1 MLSNKKKR
9 SKKYKLIFFIFAF
22 NSSFLTPFLLGNCSK
37 NEKDMSYV
45 FDPKIGKKYFFT
57 DLIKTNICGVSG
69 NIKIGDQ
76 QWDRSKFNLPIF
88 LSEKTHKIGDN
99 FLRNCSS
106 FNHKIVLPNSCYE
119 IGNNFLHNCQSFNSN
134 LILSPNINKINDNFM
149 SMCTSFDGNG
159 KIDFGNLKKLVL
171 IGDNFMYKCENLNN
185 NDITLASNKLIHIGK
200 LFLSRCY
207 KFDSNIFFGTPFL
220 SEMGDG
226 FLSYCYKFD
235 RPIDLS
241 KCGLKLLPS
250 RFLYNCEKFNS
261 ELIHPN
267 YLEEIGLAVMEG
279 CREYDCDNFSAQ
291 KLPKSLKRVSGNF
304 LSDCVKFN
312 HDFVVPPNT
321 KIDDGFMHNCYSM
334 TSTVDIGINSF
345 DDTIG
350 HKGSLSCEIPQ
361 MKNLSILSAFSDVG
375 EIMTIFKNIT
385 DEEKNYF
392 ADFKFIVDNNNK
404 SNDITD
410 KSSVLQWFL
419 DGSVDQIVDNSD
431 GVNFGKEADFTD
443 LLVYSWKLKQIL
455 SYSLKTKNILNA
467 INSEV
472 ITKEFEQW
480 EKQNGKDDKNQ
491 IMDQIVQLNVVFAL
505 SQLYA
510 DTYINWDSFAEKF
523 GEENWR
529 NEQKN
534 QPIVT
539 KLMQLFNC
547 QAHEI
552 SNHINALPQQIKQ
565 QIEQLLQNKQH
576 VTGEIIEL
584 KNKLE
589 SNKNE
594 LIPFALLQLYDD
606 TYTDWDSFMEKFKDE
621 NWRNDEKNQPII
633 GQLCDLLSCQLHEIY
648 DKINGL
654 DDETKNIIHN
664 LLSVLQTIT
673 KKIKNLHGELTSFC
687 DNYKYFLSGVKLK
700 TLDNRSSYERNIEKT
715 NNETWRYTDQQNPL
729 LSESDHIS
737 RLSDQLFAYANLW
750 YKDSTIE
757 SINRDDKK
765 PWKPSSELSE
775 LKLVNWLYE
784 FIIASVIKDDVLK
797 DDKLKSFIIGKI
809 LSLNEV
815 ETELFSLYLNHFIP
829 LSFLNMELCNKFANN
844 FNEILNKEP
853 KLKKTLKTNF
863 NYSLLPTLKDKFVVF
878 NNYLGLVLKLNQK
891 DGKGKYFNLAY
902 DDINKIKEIIDE
914 KDRLIFNKLVKK
926 SDSTFTDKQLLTH
939 LSLGSLI
946 DKTILI
952 DELIDEN
959 FNFNYDQNNVIK
971 KLNGEDGINLNS
983 FEKNIFG
990 QIQNQLL
997 IDILYSFSDIDYDI
1011 KTCFE
1016 DFIKQLFEEKFIEN
1030 WFEKIIKKDAKLGDF
1045 FDANKLFTFFKE
1057 KYWNEKVN
1065 KRDRDDYNHKKIWD
1079 MYKANTKKFVD
1090 LLYKNFNRN
1099 NIITVAKG
1107 IIKKNFISLLIN
1119 RINTSSNHKINEFVK
1134 TEEFKQKFVNDL
1146 KNVFG
1151 SFNSNK
1157 LNYDL
1162 IENTN
1167 KLQDAKIK
1175 NFTNYNLAIFMF
1187 DTNLNWTNF
1196 IEQLNNQSWRKQ
1208 NIEKLQ
1214 QLSNALEVK
1223 QEDLIKTIKNLSDQ
1237 TKKEIED
1244 LIKLQKT
1251 SVDTYGNCKFLFEK
1265 NYLIKNINID
1275 EYVNK
1280 LLNIIYDYKFTNEP
1294 SLLLYFHLVNVDYN
1308 LWITEKTK
1316 KKEIEDFFKNNVIK
1330 ESWDKFYVKLK
1341 NDRIQFYGD
1350 EYDDNDKKLVLKDL
1364 YDNFIEELF
1373 LPQKNNSSEEISWF
1387 NVLFSLG
1394 QNDEKLKK
1402 FIDTFIVDK
1411 KNQKL
1416 QELKKYGD
1424 LYCSFKCEIILSFK
1438 KILAD
1443 ILNVLNI
1450 PFFADIANNIF
1461 LEDSFALKMSMLVL
1475 KIYDEKIIEIKNSKN
1490 FCDDIYNAA
1499 SSDILSGEYKQFI
1512 SKKINGIS
1520 NCSKKIIE
1528 KIELHKNSNWFNF
1541 ETIIKNTN
1549 DILNFFNSCK
1559 DDVFLSKIRG
1569 LDNNF
1574 FTILNDMKQD
1584 SGRLDEGIIRQV
1596 EWYKEKI
1603 KNITQEINELELDDD
1618 VSENEILRLEC
1629 EKCNL
1634 IDKIKKLCGSILC
1647 DSSSI
1652 KMALGPININRDLL
1666 LFIGDYFN
1674 DLKNIFNFIFKYGDK
1689 LWDMRPILDFDYHT
1703 EYDIDGNVDIGY
1715 YVGKTSS
1722 DNDGILLK
1730 NLFDFIKDN
1739 FDDSIIEQIDA
1750 VLFDIENFNH
1760 NKDFSAYEKE
1770 DKYVNI
1776 LANFAQLFNLFSK
1789 ENIMREHNDISEKFP
1804 GIKTFIDVLEY
1815 IKKILEKN
1823 NKKYQEQL
1831 LKNGNIFDAYS
1842 IFKNLNHDFK
1852 QYLSLRKQ
1860 ESEEI
1865 KKLEDGCKGKIL
1877 NVNKTSIDMF
1887 IDECKKNA
1895 KKNKSYIKKDLV
1907 TMFDEYV
1914 NLIDVSDGKDN

>member
-1 MLSNKKKR
+1 M
-9 SKKYKLIFFIFAF
+9 
-22 NSSFLTPFLLGNCSK
+22 
-37 NEKDMSYV
+37 
-45 FDPKIGKKYFFT
+45 
-57 DLIKTNICGVSG
+57 
-69 NIKIGDQ
+69 
-76 QWDRSKFNLPIF
+76 
-88 LSEKTHKIGDN
+88 
-99 FLRNCSS
+99 
-106 FNHKIVLPNSCYE
+106 
-119 IGNNFLHNCQSFNSN
+119 
-134 LILSPNINKINDNFM
+134 
-149 SMCTSFDGNG
+149 
-159 KIDFGNLKKLVL
+159 
-171 IGDNFMYKCENLNN
+171 
-185 NDITLASNKLIHIGK
+185 
-200 LFLSRCY
+200 
-207 KFDSNIFFGTPFL
+207 
-220 SEMGDG
+220 
-226 FLSYCYKFD
+226 
-235 RPIDLS
+235 
-241 KCGLKLLPS
+241 
-250 RFLYNCEKFNS
+250 
-261 ELIHPN
+261 
-267 YLEEIGLAVMEG
+267 
-279 CREYDCDNFSAQ
+279 
-291 KLPKSLKRVSGNF
+291 
-304 LSDCVKFN
+304 
-312 HDFVVPPNT
+312 
-321 KIDDGFMHNCYSM
+321 
-334 TSTVDIGINSF
+334 
-345 DDTIG
+345 
-350 HKGSLSCEIPQ
+350 
-361 MKNLSILSAFSDVG
+361 
-375 EIMTIFKNIT
+375 
-385 DEEKNYF
+385 
-392 ADFKFIVDNNNK
+392 
-404 SNDITD
+404 
-410 KSSVLQWFL
+410 
-419 DGSVDQIVDNSD
+419 
-431 GVNFGKEADFTD
+431 
-443 LLVYSWKLKQIL
+443 
-455 SYSLKTKNILNA
+455 
-467 INSEV
+467 
-472 ITKEFEQW
+472 
-480 EKQNGKDDKNQ
+480 
-491 IMDQIVQLNVVFAL
+491 
-505 SQLYA
+505 
-510 DTYINWDSFAEKF
+510 
-523 GEENWR
+523 
-529 NEQKN
+529 
-534 QPIVT
+534 
-539 KLMQLFNC
+539 
-547 QAHEI
+547 
-552 SNHINALPQQIKQ
+552 
-565 QIEQLLQNKQH
+565 
-576 VTGEIIEL
+576 
-584 KNKLE
+584 
-589 SNKNE
+589 
-594 LIPFALLQLYDD
+594 
-606 TYTDWDSFMEKFKDE
+606 
-621 NWRNDEKNQPII
+621 
-633 GQLCDLLSCQLHEIY
+633 
-648 DKINGL
+648 
-654 DDETKNIIHN
+654 
-664 LLSVLQTIT
+664 
-673 KKIKNLHGELTSFC
+673 
-687 DNYKYFLSGVKLK
+687 K
-700 TLDNRSSYERNIEKT
+700 TLDNRSSYERNIEKI

-729 LSESDHIS
+729 LSESNHIS
-737 RLSDQLFAYANLW
+737 GLSDQLFEYANLT

-757 SINRDDKK
+757 SINSDDKK
-765 PWKPSSELSE
+765 PWKPSSGLSE

-784 FIIASVIKDDVLK
+784 FIITSVIKDDVLK

-829 LSFLNMELCNKFANN
+829 LSFRNMELCNKFANN

-891 DGKGKYFNLAY
+891 DGKDKYFKRAY
-902 DDINKIKEIIDE
+902 DAINKVKEIIDE

-997 IDILYSFSDIDYDI
+997 IDILYSFSDIDYDL

-1065 KRDRDDYNHKKIWD
+1065 KCDRDDYNHKKIWD
-1079 MYKANTKKFVD
+1079 RYKANTKKFVD

-1157 LNYDL
+1157 LNDDL

-1167 KLQDAKIK
+1167 KLQDAKIE

-1196 IEQLNNQSWRKQ
+1196 IEQLNNQSWQKQ

-1223 QEDLIKTIKNLSDQ
+1223 QEDLTKTIKNLSDQ

-1251 SVDTYGNCKFLFEK
+1251 SVDTYGNCEFLFEK
-1265 NYLIKNINID
+1265 NHLIKKINID

-1280 LLNIIYDYKFTNEP
+1280 LLNIIYDYKFNNEP

-1308 LWITEKTK
+1308 LWITKKTK
-1316 KKEIEDFFKNNVIK
+1316 MKEIEDFFKNNVIK
-1330 ESWDKFYVKLK
+1330 ESWDKFYDKLK
-1341 NDRIQFYGD
+1341 NEPIQFYGD

-1373 LPQKNNSSEEISWF
+1373 LSQKNNSSEEISWF

-1443 ILNVLNI
+1443 ILNGLNI
-1450 PFFADIANNIF
+1450 PFFVDIANNIF

-1559 DDVFLSKIRG
+1559 DDVFLSKIRD

-1584 SGRLDEGIIRQV
+1584 FGRLDEEIIRQV
-1596 EWYKEKI
+1596 ERYKEKI
-1603 KNITQEINELELDDD
+1603 KNITQEMNELKLDDD
-1618 VSENEILRLEC
+1618 VKDTEIWRLENEKR
-1629 EKCNL
+1629 NL
-1634 IDKIKKLCGSILC
+1634 IDKMKKLCGSIILC

-1652 KMALGPININRDLL
+1652 KKALGPIDINRDLL

-1674 DLKNIFNFIFKYGDK
+1674 DLKNIFNFIFKYKDE
-1689 LWDMRPILDFDYHT
+1689 LRDMQPILDFELHM
-1703 EYDIDGNVDIGY
+1703 EYDIDNNEERGY
-1715 YVGKTSS
+1715 FVGQTSS

-1770 DKYVNI
+1770 DKYVGI
-1776 LANFAQLFNLFSK
+1776 LANFAQFFNLFSK
-1789 ENIMREHNDISEKFP
+1789 ENIMREHNNISEKFP

-1831 LKNGNIFDAYS
+1831 LKNGNIFDVYS
-1842 IFKNLNHDFK
+1842 IFKNLNHGFK
-1852 QYLSLRKQ
+1852 QYLSLKKK
-1860 ESEEI
+1860 ELKKI
-1865 KKLEDGCKGKIL
+1865 KKLEDESKGKLL

-1895 KKNKSYIKKDLV
+1895 KINSDTRKKSLV

-1914 NLIDVSDGKDN
+1914 NLIDVSGGKDN

>member
-1 MLSNKKKR
+1 MLGNKKKR
-9 SKKYKLIFFIFAF
+9 SKKYKLIFFIFVF

-69 NIKIGDQ
+69 NIKIGDR

-99 FLRNCSS
+99 FLCNCSS
-106 FNHKIVLPNSCYE
+106 FNHEIILPNSCYE

-185 NDITLASNKLIHIGK
+185 NDIIFTSDKLIHIGK

-207 KFDSNIFFGTPFL
+207 KFNSNIFFGTPFL
-220 SEMGDG
+220 SEMGNE
-226 FLSYCYKFD
+226 FLSYCYKFNCS
-235 RPIDLS
+235 IDLS
-241 KCGLKLLPS
+241 KCDSLKLLPS
-250 RFLYNCEKFNS
+250 RFLYHCKEFDS
-261 ELIHPN
+261 ELIFPK
-267 YLEEIGLAVMEG
+267 YLEKIGASVMTG
-279 CREYDCDNFSAQ
+279 CREFNYDNFSAQ
-291 KLPKSLKRVSGNF
+291 KLPKSLKKINGDF
-304 LSDCVKFN
+304 LSGCEKYD
-312 HDFVVPPNT
+312 HDFVVPLNT
-321 KIDDGFMHNCYSM
+321 KIDGGFLHNCYSM
-334 TSTVDIGINSF
+334 TSIVDIGLNSF
-345 DDTIG
+345 DDTIE

-375 EIMTIFKNIT
+375 EIMTIFKNIL
-385 DEEKNYF
+385 DDEKNYF
-392 ADFKFIVDNNNK
+392 ADFEFIVDNNDK

-443 LLVYSWKLKQIL
+443 LLIYSWKLKQIL

-472 ITKEFEQW
+472 ITKELEQW
-480 EKQNGKDDKNQ
+480 EKQNGKNDKNQ
-491 IMDQIVQLNVVFAL
+491 
-505 SQLYA
+505 
-510 DTYINWDSFAEKF
+510 
-523 GEENWR
+523 
-529 NEQKN
+529 
-534 QPIVT
+534 
-539 KLMQLFNC
+539 
-547 QAHEI
+547 
-552 SNHINALPQQIKQ
+552 
-565 QIEQLLQNKQH
+565 
-576 VTGEIIEL
+576 
-584 KNKLE
+584 
-589 SNKNE
+589 
-594 LIPFALLQLYDD
+594 PFYFCLAQLYDD

-621 NWRNDEKNQPII
+621 NWRNDEKKQPII
-633 GQLCDLLSCQLHEIY
+633 EQLCDLLSCQPHEIY

-664 LLSVLQTIT
+664 LLNVLQTIT
-673 KKIKNLHGELTSFC
+673 KKIKNLYGELTSFC

-700 TLDNRSSYERNIEKT
+700 TLDNRSSYERNIEKI

-729 LSESDHIS
+729 LSESGYIS
-737 RLSDQLFAYANLW
+737 DLSDHLFGYTNFL
-750 YKDSTIE
+750 YKNSTIE
-757 SINRDDKK
+757 SINNKIESINNDDKEL
-765 PWKPSSELSE
+765 WKPSSELSE

-784 FIIASVIKDDVLK
+784 FIITSVIEDDVLN

-829 LSFLNMELCNKFANN
+829 ISFLNMELCNKFANN

-878 NNYLGLVLKLNQK
+878 NNYLGLVFKLIQK
-891 DGKGKYFNLAY
+891 DGKDKYFNYAY
-902 DDINKIKEIIDE
+902 NAINKVREIIDE

-926 SDSTFTDKQLLTH
+926 SDSTFTDNQLLTH

-983 FEKNIFG
+983 FEENIFG

-997 IDILYSFSDIDYDI
+997 IDILYSFSDIDYNI

-1057 KYWNEKVN
+1057 KHWNKKVN
-1065 KRDRDDYNHKKIWD
+1065 KLDRDDYNHEKIWD

-1099 NIITVAKG
+1099 NIITIAKG

-1119 RINTSSNHKINEFVK
+1119 RINTFSNHKINEFVK

-1151 SFNSNK
+1151 SFNSN

-1187 DTNLNWTNF
+1187 DNNLNWTNF
-1196 IEQLNNQSWRKQ
+1196 IEQLNIKSWREQ

-1223 QEDLIKTIKNLSDQ
+1223 QEDLTKTIKNLNDQ
-1237 TKKEIED
+1237 TKKEIGN
-1244 LIKLQKT
+1244 LIKVWKT
-1251 SVDTYGNCKFLFEK
+1251 SFDTYGNCKFLFEK
-1265 NYLIKNINID
+1265 NYLIKKINID

-1330 ESWDKFYVKLK
+1330 ESWDKFYDKLK
-1341 NDRIQFYGD
+1341 SEPIQFYGD

-1373 LPQKNNSSEEISWF
+1373 LPQNNSSEEISWF

-1402 FIDTFIVDK
+1402 FIDAFIVDK

-1443 ILNVLNI
+1443 ILNGLNI
-1450 PFFADIANNIF
+1450 PFFVDIANNIF

-1475 KIYDEKIIEIKNSKN
+1475 KIYDEKIIELKNSKN

-1499 SSDILSGEYKQFI
+1499 SSDILSDEYKQFI

-1559 DDVFLSKIRG
+1559 DDVFLSKIHD

-1574 FTILNDMKQD
+1574 FTILNNMKQD
-1584 SGRLDEGIIRQV
+1584 LDLDEEIIRQV

-1603 KNITQEINELELDDD
+1603 KNITQEINELQLDDD
-1618 VSENEILRLEC
+1618 VQEGEIWRLEV
-1629 EKCNL
+1629 EKRNL
-1634 IDKIKKLCGSILC
+1634 IDKMKKLCGSILC
-1647 DSSSI
+1647 DSDSI
-1652 KMALGPININRDLL
+1652 KKALGPIDINRDLL

-1674 DLKNIFNFIFKYGDK
+1674 DLKNIFNFIFNYEHE
-1689 LWDMRPILDFDYHT
+1689 LWDMKPMLDFDYYV
-1703 EYDIDGNVDIGY
+1703 EYDIDNNAKRGY
-1715 YVGKTSS
+1715 FAGKTSS
-1722 DNDGILLK
+1722 DSDGILLK

-1739 FDDSIIEQIDA
+1739 FDDSIIKQIDV

-1760 NKDFSAYEKE
+1760 NKDFNAYEKK

-1789 ENIMREHNDISEKFP
+1789 ENIMREHNNISEKFP
-1804 GIKTFIDVLEY
+1804 GIKTFIDVLAY

-1842 IFKNLNHDFK
+1842 IYKNLNHGFK
-1852 QYLSLRKQ
+1852 PYLSLRK
-1860 ESEEI
+1860 EELKKI
-1865 KKLEDGCKGKIL
+1865 KKLEDECKGKLL
-1877 NVNKTSIDMF
+1877 NVNKTSVDMF

-1895 KKNKSYIKKDLV
+1895 KKNKSDNRKRLV

-1914 NLIDVSDGKDN
+1914 NLIDASDGKDN